1 MASNPDGPKQLET
14 LLAAAAEL
22 KKRALQGSEYEE
34 APEDPDKR
42 TPNKVAPCKVEQ
54 RTPGP
59 PKRKACKTEH
69 RSPAAPGSDY
79 AASAVSS
86 SHSNQ
91 GTPSS
96 KRGRSHTPSGS
107 CKRRRRG
114 KKPPTPEKPK
124 APTPE
129 KTKAPTP
136 EEAKAPTP
144 AETSEAPTEKA
155 KAPTPEKAKTPTPE
169 KAKAPTPEKAKTP
182 TPEKA
187 KAPTPEKAKAP
198 TPEKAKTPTPE
209 KAKAPTPEKAKA
221 PTPEKAKAP
230 TPEKAQQASK
240 STPSTPC
247 SVGKRSRSS
256 PKKGSPFTAA
266 EARPLSYYYIL
277 FQVLFPWAYY
287 YTRINIINYNYNCMI
302 ISSSSC
308 RMKSAAAA
316 ASRPVR

>member
-1 MASNPDGPKQLET
+1 MASNPDVPKQLET

-22 KKRALQGSEYEE
+22 KKRALQGSEHEE

-59 PKRKACKTEH
+59 PTRKACKTEH

-86 SHSNQ
+86 SHSNP

-169 KAKAPTPEKAKTP
+169 KAKAPTPEKAK
-182 TPEKA
+182 
-187 KAPTPEKAKAP
+187 APDSRKGENTHSRKGESTHSRKGESTDSRKGESTDSRKGTAGFEVNPQHPAQCW
-198 TPEKAKTPTPE
+198 
-209 KAKAPTPEKAKA
+209 
-221 PTPEKAKAP
+221 
-230 TPEKAQQASK
+230 KAQPQQPEEGFTIYSSRGQTTQLLLYTVS
-240 STPSTPC
+240 ST
-247 SVGKRSRSS
+247 
-256 PKKGSPFTAA
+256 
-266 EARPLSYYYIL
+266 
-277 FQVLFPWAYY
+277 FPMGLLLY
-287 YTRINIINYNYNCMI
+287 
-302 ISSSSC
+302 
-308 RMKSAAAA
+308 
-316 ASRPVR
+316 